1 MKLLLQVIYMLR
13 ICSRLATVMST
24 VLRTKNKS
32 KILKKKKAKNSGKKR
47 ESWMANY
54 FNGA

>member
-13 ICSRLATVMST
+13 ICNRLATVMST
-24 VLRTKNKS
+24 VLRTKTREK
-32 KILKKKKAKNSGKKR
+32 LKKKKTLKNLGKK
-47 ESWMANY
+47 ENWMANY